1 MRYKLLI
8 EYDGTN
14 YSGWQRQENSP
25 SIQGSIEEAIE
36 KFCGMK
42 VTVNGAGRT
51 DSGVHASGQVAHFD
65 LDGAQ
70 DENTIF
76 QAINFY
82 LKNENISIKNVERVP
97 DTFDARFSAIMRYY
111 RYKIINR
118 QSPLTYD
125 KNTYAHINQ
134 SLDISLMQQAADYFI
149 GKHDFT
155 TFRSA
160 SCQSKS
166 PIKSIEKILIN
177 AQNEKIYVDFIAKS
191 FLHTQVRSIM
201 GCIIKVGIG
210 SWNPPVIPEI
220 IEARDRS
227 KCATLAPSCGLY
239 LRRIDY
245 DSI

>member
-14 YSGWQRQENSP
+14 YSGWQRQEKSP
-25 SIQGSIEEAIE
+25 SIQAHIEQAIE
-36 KFCGMK
+36 KFCGKK
-42 VTVNGAGRT
+42 VTLNGAGRT
-51 DSGVHASGQVAHFD
+51 DAGVHASEQVAHFD
-65 LDGAQ
+65 LDEER

-82 LKNENISIKNVERVP
+82 LKNEQISILDVEIVP
-97 DTFDARFSAIMRYY
+97 DTFDARFSAIMRHY

-118 QSPLTYD
+118 QSPLTYHR
-125 KNTYAHINQ
+125 NTHAHINQ

-166 PIKSIEKILIN
+166 PIKSIEKISIN
-177 AQNEKIYVDFIAKS
+177 KKKEKIYIDFIAKS

-210 SWNPPVIPEI
+210 SWNPSAIPEI

-227 KCATLAPSCGLY
+227 RCATLAPSCGLY

-245 DSI
+245 GSI